1 MKKLFHLSA
10 LLLLS
15 TLNSMPRR
23 SETAAGQPS
32 NKAKSM
38 KNKQIITTVAL
49 LTCLSTL
56 NPQLSAALLG
66 TAFTYQGRL
75 TDGANP
81 ATGNYDLRFTVY
93 DALTNGTLK
102 AVVTNASVAVTNGLF
117 TTPVDFG

>member
-56 NPQLSAALLG
+56 NTLVSGSRFKTETKGFPSDNVHFVKIQHAAKE
-66 TAFTYQGRL
+66 TY
-75 TDGANP
+75 A
-81 ATGNYDLRFTVY
+81 
-93 DALTNGTLK
+93 
-102 AVVTNASVAVTNGLF
+102 
-117 TTPVDFG
+117 